1 MQASQSLYLSGA
13 AMMILRSSPAS
24 PFVRAWAHHLKTIV
38 AQLPETIVAQATG
51 ANVTTLKKKQR

>member
-1 MQASQSLYLSGA
+1 MQASQSLYLSDA

-38 AQLPETIVAQATG
+38 AQATG